1 SNGLL
6 AAPLTTDVAVV
17 GAGMAGLVA
26 AVRAQE
32 LGARVV
38 LLEKGDSP
46 GGSLALS
53 GGTLWCART
62 YDDLRRLV
70 PRGDRALGR
79 VLVDDFEA
87 GAQWLKGLGAALRL
101 LPSTTNRVVYW
112 LEPGPRHFVAH
123 MLELL
128 ANNGGTLL

>member
-26 AVRAQE
+26 AGRAQE

-38 LLEKGDSP
+38 LLEKGEEP

-70 PRGDRALGR
+70 PRGDPALGR

-87 GAQWLKGLGAALRL
+87 SAEWLRGLGATLRL
-101 LPSTTNRVVYW
+101 LPSEPNRVVYW
-112 LEPGPRHFVAH
+112 LEPGSRHFVAQ
-123 MLELL
+123 LVE
-128 ANNGGTLL
+128 